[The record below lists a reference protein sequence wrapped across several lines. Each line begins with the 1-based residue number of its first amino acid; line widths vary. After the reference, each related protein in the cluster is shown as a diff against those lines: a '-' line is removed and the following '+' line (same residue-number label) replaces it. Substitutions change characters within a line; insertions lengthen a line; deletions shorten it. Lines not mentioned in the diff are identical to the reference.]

1 MMKSFLTFHCYPA
14 AGLEFMQ
21 LPREQSP
28 PDRWFV
34 TNGVVVVGPVAFGVL
49 THGVVSGRIPQGS
62 LVRHESWNVW
72 RGFDDVEGLSS
83 AGLKATV
90 SELAHLSSQ
99 LEERAAGPLSDPPP
113 PPSREQLVSELSK
126 SPRQDTNATPRQP
139 RVDPVGVLSHAET
152 LQAALPLTLS
162 TVAKAV
168 AADIALLHRVR
179 MDLGSTV
186 TMYTHGVGTE
196 HLLGEKLLEGDPT
209 LSAARANR
217 TVIVEPEPGEVGR
230 HIAGRLG
237 RSAEGLRGMA
247 MIPLFVHGT
256 LVVLVE
262 VARIFRPF
270 SAKDI
275 GRAEDVL
282 AVLGERAVVQGWFE

>member
-1 MMKSFLTFHCYPA
+1 M
-14 AGLEFMQ
+14 GLVAIDEQ
-21 LPREQSP
+21 L

-34 TNGVVVVGPVAFGVL
+34 TNGVVVVGPIAFGVL
-49 THGVVSGRIPQGS
+49 THGVVSGRIPAGS
-62 LVRHESWNVW
+62 LVRHETWNVW
-72 RGFDDVEGLSS
+72 RGFDDIEGLSS
-83 AGLKATV
+83 QGLKLTIN
-90 SELAHLSSQ
+90 ELAQISAQ
-99 LEERAAGPLSDPPP
+99 LETRASGPLSDPPP
-113 PPSREQLVSELSK
+113 PPSREQMVSGQPKPYRHEAHSVT
-126 SPRQDTNATPRQP
+126 RQSA
-139 RVDPVGVLSHAET
+139 VDPVGVLSHAET

-168 AADIALLHRVR
+168 SADVALLHRVR
-179 MDLGSTV
+179 MDLGSTI

-196 HLLGEKLLEGDPT
+196 HLLGEKLMEGDPS

-237 RSAEGLRGMA
+237 RSAIGLRGMA
-247 MIPLFVHGT
+247 MIPLFVHGA

-262 VARIFRPF
+262 VGRIFRPF
-270 SAKDI
+270 SAREI